1 MIPRDP
7 TQINRAFK
15 ATVGAAH
22 TEDQRQFFQELFP
35 NLLDIIGGD
44 VKTDLIASPP
54 PPALV
59 NDGDT
64 TGIVTLDKRKM
75 TEVPTTNTK
84 VWCVNNVAGVWNP
97 LTRRTRY
104 IHPRYD
110 TPFNGGTNN
119 LTTSGYGIQLFQDF
133 DGTGTVGP
141 GTQIPPTA
149 TPDGTPATGGWEFEY
164 ESGVLY
170 WTEPPTAWLQPLWIR
185 AYRYVGTL
193 GNFGSAGVV
202 QKLFS
207 TPYNYTAPLA
217 VGDAVYVDPNP
228 LLPTGDAVLRADNST
243 LVTADALGVVTQLNF
258 PIFGQCI
265 VQVAGEVTVPA
276 FVGVPPF
283 WGKRIYL
290 GPLGTLQDTPPVAG
304 VVKSLGVARSN
315 NVLALDYEPLTV
327 L

>member
-1 MIPRDP
+1 MIPQSP

-22 TEDQRQFFQELFP
+22 TEDQRLFFQELFP
-35 NLLDIIGGD
+35 NLLDIIGVD
-44 VKTDLIASPP
+44 VKTDLIPAPP
-54 PPALV
+54 PPALI

-64 TGIVTLDKRKM
+64 TGIVTLDARKM

-110 TPFNGGTNN
+110 TPFNGGSNN
-119 LTTSGYGIQLFQDF
+119 LVTSGYVIQLFQD
-133 DGTGTVGP
+133 DGTGLAP

-149 TPDGTPATGGWEFEY
+149 TPDGSPATGGWEFEY

-170 WTEPPTAWLQPLWIR
+170 WTAPPTAWLQPLWIR

-217 VGDAVYVDPNP
+217 VGDAVYVDPA
-228 LLPTGDAVLRADNST
+228 LTDSVLRADSGV
-243 LVTADALGVVTQLNF
+243 LATADAIGVVTQLNF
-258 PIFGQCI
+258 PVLGQCI

-276 FVGVPPF
+276 FVGAAPF

-290 GPLGTLQDTPPVAG
+290 GPLGTLQDTAPLVG
-304 VVKSLGVARSN
+304 VVKSLGIARSN
-315 NVLALDYEPLTV
+315 NILALDYNPLTV